1 MKRYYCPECKAFK
14 YRFQLKR
21 VDDTRVAWLTCR
33 WCHSS
38 KIYTTEDVMLKL
50 IEVSELD
57 FGKDHGS
64 FL

>member
-1 MKRYYCPECKAFK
+1 MKRYYCPKCKALK
-14 YRFQLKR
+14 HRFQLKR

-38 KIYTTEDVMLKL
+38 NIYTTEDVLLKL
-50 IEVSELD
+50 IESAKVD
-57 FGKDHGS
+57 FNKDHGS